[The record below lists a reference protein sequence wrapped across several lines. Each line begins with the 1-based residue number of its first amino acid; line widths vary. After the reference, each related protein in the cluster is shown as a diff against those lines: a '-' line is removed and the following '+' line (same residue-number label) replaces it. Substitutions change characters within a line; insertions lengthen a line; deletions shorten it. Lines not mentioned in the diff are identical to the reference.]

1 MFEIRS
7 KRVNSSPKSLED
19 RIELKTSIKDETEL
33 TVIISVIA
41 RVPKIFKYLN
51 DYQLELDLQRV
62 NIRVQLYI

>member
-7 KRVNSSPKSLED
+7 KRVNSSPRSLED